1 MGEKPEARVAVMPP
15 VNDNDW
21 PGRGL
26 EIKQDQHVCL
36 IARAIGHHMAR
47 QHYSAW
53 EKKQRRA
60 ANDNSPATL
69 GEEIEG
75 QGPKG

>member
-1 MGEKPEARVAVMPP
+1 MTQKKNGMARVIPSAA
-15 VNDNDW
+15 NDN
-21 PGRGL
+21 GGG
-26 EIKQDQHVCL
+26 EEAQHL
-36 IARAIGHHMAR
+36 RTIAHAIGHHIAR
-47 QHYSAW
+47 QHYLAW

-69 GEEIEG
+69 GEEIKG